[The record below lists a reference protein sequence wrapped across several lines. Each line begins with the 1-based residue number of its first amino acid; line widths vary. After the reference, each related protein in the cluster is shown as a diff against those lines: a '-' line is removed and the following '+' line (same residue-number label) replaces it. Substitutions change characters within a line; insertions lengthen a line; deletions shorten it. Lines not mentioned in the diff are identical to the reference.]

1 MHSLIL
7 RDAHLVPVG
16 SATPTEPVDVLVED
30 GRVVEVG
37 PTLHRPEGVE
47 EVRADGRWLI
57 PGLWDQH
64 VHLAQWTLTSG
75 RLDLAGARSP
85 EDALHEVRVRVEA
98 SKNRLMMVRPCSTNL
113 VLSARR
119 FCSTKASDRS
129 SRMVIS
135 SGDRPSIPS
144 RWRCGK

>member
-7 RDAHLVPVG
+7 RDARLVPVD
-16 SATPTEPVDVLVED
+16 SPAPTEPMDVLVED
-30 GRVVEVG
+30 CRVVEVG

-85 EDALHEVRVRVEA
+85 EINSRTRSAPREPRERQPEA
-98 SKNRLMMVRPCSTNL
+98 ARAARKTSKSRRAQRRDKFKD
-113 VLSARR
+113 ARR
-119 FCSTKASDRS
+119 AERTPQEAAGSRAEKAQ
-129 SRMVIS
+129 
-135 SGDRPSIPS
+135 PE
-144 RWRCGK
+144 